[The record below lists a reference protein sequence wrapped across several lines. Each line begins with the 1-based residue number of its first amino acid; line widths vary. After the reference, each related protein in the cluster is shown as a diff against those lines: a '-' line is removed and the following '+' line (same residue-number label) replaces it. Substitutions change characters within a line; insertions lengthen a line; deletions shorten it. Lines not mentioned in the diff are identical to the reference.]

1 MATLEE
7 SAGYHGL
14 ENIIHGLYS
23 YYSFFLLLAGCVC
36 NPLSFIVFSRK
47 AFRQTTMSVYLRILA
62 ISDLG
67 VILNG
72 FLPYVTVRALGI
84 NLRANN
90 VACSVSMVV
99 HFLLL
104 YASSWILVIVT
115 VERVVSILWPQRR
128 KAVFVDSNCMAVMIF
143 TSLLVIFGPL
153 SLLCSFEYKDMT
165 VTSRGSNYTE
175 VFECV
180 SFNSQDGALPLFIAD
195 CMMFA
200 FVPSVVLIV
209 CNFFIV
215 HAVVESRKRVMKIQ
229 NTVITT
235 TTGPRVYEV
244 NDGNHP
250 GIRTQKAD
258 VSNGALKVANIKSPV
273 SSIKNRMRSAKET
286 SLTLMLVT
294 ISTTFIICNFPICA
308 FGFWVTFVATPG
320 RVEAVIND
328 LLFFVMYTN
337 NCLNFFLYCING
349 TKFRAE
355 VVSFLK
361 DIALWRR
368 HL

>member
-7 SAGYHGL
+7 SASYRTL
-14 ENIIHGLYS
+14 ENIIQGLFS

-62 ISDLG
+62 MSDLG

-90 VACSVSMVV
+90 VACSVSMFV

-104 YASSWILVIVT
+104 YVSSWILVIVT
-115 VERVVSILWPQRR
+115 VERVVSILWPQRL
-128 KAVFVDSNCMAVMIF
+128 KAVFVDSNSMAVVIC

-153 SLLCSFEYKDMT
+153 SLLCSFEYKDMI

-175 VFECV
+175 VLECV

-215 HAVVESRKRVMKIQ
+215 HTVVESRKRVMKIQ

-235 TTGPRVYEV
+235 TAGPRAYGQVHDE
-244 NDGNHP
+244 NHP
-250 GIRTQKAD
+250 EIRRQKAR
-258 VSNGALKVANIKSPV
+258 VKNGVLKLGNIKSPV
-273 SSIKNRMRSAKET
+273 PSIKNRMRSAKET

-308 FGFWVTFVATPG
+308 FGFWVTFIATPG

-355 VVSFLK
+355 VVAFLK
-361 DIALWRR
+361 DVALLCR
-368 HL
+368 L